1 MKTAAKVFIILGIV
15 FTFYL
20 IVPIIIGVI
29 ALNKLENV
37 QNKDELT
44 GIAICTLLFC
54 SLLGGIF
61 MLCIP
66 DTEFNSTIGA
76 TNGNFEQPREDN
88 RFSDVTKNLSQ
99 LKKLLD
105 DGIITQDIYEEKRK
119 KYIENI

>member
-20 IVPIIIGVI
+20 IVPLIIGVI

-37 QNKDELT
+37 QNKDKLT

-76 TNGNFEQPREDN
+76 TNGNFEQPREDK

>member
-20 IVPIIIGVI
+20 IVPLIIGVI

-76 TNGNFEQPREDN
+76 TNGNFEQPREDK

>member
-1 MKTAAKVFIILGIV
+1 MKTAAKVFIILDIAL
-15 FTFYL
+15 TFYL
-20 IVPIIIGVI
+20 IFPLIIGMI

-44 GIAICTLLFC
+44 GIAICTLFFC
-54 SLLGGIF
+54 SLLGGLF

-66 DTEFNSTIGA
+66 DTEFNATVGA
-76 TNGNFEQPREDN
+76 TNGNFEQPREDK

-105 DGIITQDIYEEKRK
+105 EGIITQDIYEEKRK